1 MCSWFCC
8 CIKETKNSS
17 ISEPILHHWKGSDSI
32 EEREQSIT
40 WQDYPSITETYSNE
54 EYDRTID
61 NDQIEKNKETSK
73 LRRLLQNVCNISIN
87 KKNTN
92 NKDEAKSE
100 TVQKETSSN
109 NNVNREITYHAFYK
123 SI

>member
-1 MCSWFCC
+1 MNSWFCC
-8 CIKETKNSS
+8 CIKETKSNS
-17 ISEPILHHWKGSDSI
+17 INEPILNDWNGSDSI

-40 WQDYPSITETYSNE
+40 WQDYPTITETYSNE

-61 NDQIEKNKETSK
+61 NEQIERNKETSK
-73 LRRLLQNVCNISIN
+73 LRRLLQNVCNISSN
-87 KKNTN
+87 KQNN
-92 NKDEAKSE
+92 SNKDEVKSGI
-100 TVQKETSSN
+100 VQKDTNKN